1 MKKKSYEDDDG
12 RTVADM
18 SELERMPLFLPRF
31 PKRKKGDSG
40 DLEPKMSRSERR
52 ATVLAAL
59 GAALAI
65 AAVFAAAAAGIIAL
79 LILLWT

>member
-31 PKRKKGDSG
+31 PKRKKWEGESE
-40 DLEPKMSRSERR
+40 LQMSRSERR

>member
-31 PKRKKGDSG
+31 PKRKKGEGESE
-40 DLEPKMSRSERR
+40 LQMSRSERR

-65 AAVFAAAAAGIIAL
+65 AAVFAVAIAGIIAL